1 MLFRFARWQLQKIEP
16 KIEFVVATEV
26 SDPTPTSRAGDV
38 REAVRADAGLLA
50 SAKPPGLI
58 VTRR

>member
-16 KIEFVVATEV
+16 RIEFVVATEAA
-26 SDPTPTSRAGDV
+26 DLTPTSRAGDLREVV
-38 REAVRADAGLLA
+38 RGDAGLLA
-50 SAKPPGLI
+50 SAKPPGLT

>member
-16 KIEFVVATEV
+16 KIEFVVATEA
-26 SDPTPTSRAGDV
+26 SNSTLTSQVGNV
-38 REAVRADAGLLA
+38 REVVRADAGLLA